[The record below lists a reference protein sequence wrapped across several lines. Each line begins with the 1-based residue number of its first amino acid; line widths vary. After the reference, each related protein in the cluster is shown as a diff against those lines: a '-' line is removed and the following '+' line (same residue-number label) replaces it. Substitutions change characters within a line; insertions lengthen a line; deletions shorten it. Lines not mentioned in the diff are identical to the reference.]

1 MSFSSLQSVLPLPL
15 TLALPIARM
24 SDKITES
31 EDYKLCKLYSTEE
44 I

>member
-1 MSFSSLQSVLPLPL
+1 MSFSSLQSVLA
-15 TLALPIARM
+15 LALALALAVARM

>member
-1 MSFSSLQSVLPLPL
+1 MSSSSPQSVLPLP
-15 TLALPIARM
+15 LALPIARM
-24 SDKITES
+24 SDKITEP